1 AGSPSGLGAGA
12 RGRVRRASRRRP
24 DRHRRRPPAAP
35 PPSLTFGS
43 PRSPPRSCPLPR
55 SACLCSRNSAP
66 GSRCCRRERPGS
78 GAAAALSLSGQPGP
92 SPAHL
97 DSVVRSSC
105 KPGSCYTP
113 DRPPSARPLPTARPL
128 PDSQARMQVPR
139 DLRCRCRRHRHRHRH
154 RHPPHPAYSL
164 QPSAVWTR
172 PGGV

>member
-1 AGSPSGLGAGA
+1 GAPRAWGRVLGGGSAAPVAAAQIATGGVLPPRLPRPSPSGRRDLPRA
-12 RGRVRRASRRRP
+12 RVPSRVVLAFVP
-24 DRHRRRPPAAP
+24 GIALQVPAAAAA
-35 PPSLTFGS
+35 G
-43 PRSPPRSCPLPR
+43 
-55 SACLCSRNSAP
+55 
-66 GSRCCRRERPGS
+66 PGS

-97 DSVVRSSC
+97 ASVVRSSC